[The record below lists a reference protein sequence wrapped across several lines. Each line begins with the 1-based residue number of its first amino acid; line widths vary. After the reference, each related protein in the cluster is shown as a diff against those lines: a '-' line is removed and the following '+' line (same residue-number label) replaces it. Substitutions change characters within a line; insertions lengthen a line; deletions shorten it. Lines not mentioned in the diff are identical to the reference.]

1 MTQASGTPDVPDM
14 GRRQF
19 MNLLT
24 FGAVTGT
31 ALGALYPVVK
41 YFIPPSSGAAGGG
54 LMAKDAL
61 GKDVIASAFIE
72 KHAPGDRELVQ
83 GLKGDPTYLVVTEEK
98 TLANYGINSVCT
110 HLGCVVPWN
119 ASENKFICPC
129 HGSQYDATGK
139 VVRGPAPLSLALV
152 HADITD
158 DDTVALTPW
167 TETDFR
173 TGEDPWWT

>member
-1 MTQASGTPDVPDM
+1 MAQFSESMDVPDM

-24 FGAVTGT
+24 FGTVTGV
-31 ALGALYPVVK
+31 ALGVLYPVVK
-41 YFIPPSSGAAGGG
+41 YFIPPASGNAGGG
-54 LMAKDAL
+54 TTAKDEL
-61 GKDVIASAFIE
+61 GNDVSLTTFLAS
-72 KHAPGDRELVQ
+72 HNVGDRVLVQ
-83 GLKGDPTYLVVTEEK
+83 GLKGDPTYIVVDSKEAITD
-98 TLANYGINSVCT
+98 YGINAVCT

-119 ASENKFICPC
+119 TAENKFKCPC

-139 VVRGPAPLSLALV
+139 VVRGPAPKSLELA
-152 HADITD
+152 HAKVENDKI
-158 DDTVALTPW
+158 VLTPW